1 MKKVNQGFE
10 PHGRAKASRL
20 LTATGFVS
28 RWTCI
33 AQPVQF
39 RQGLV
44 ERFAAHRTPL
54 EISNCALTL
63 FKWLVWQFERVMKD
77 KVSLLLIGAVLAAV
91 VIPVQAK
98 VSQQTLDNLNTAFQG
113 ESNAAHRYEA
123 FAKTADSEGHS
134 QAARLFRAAAKAET
148 IHKENHKQAILALG
162 GKVKDFKLDELKV
175 GTTAENLWAAI
186 KGESYERD
194 TMYPDFLKQAKAD
207 GSKEATRTLLYAE
220 KAEAEHAKLYQE
232 ALDSLG
238 QRRDLSIFVC
248 KVCGYTTTK
257 LPERNCPS
265 CRESVSDFER
275 IN

>member
-1 MKKVNQGFE
+1 MKQ
-10 PHGRAKASRL
+10 RL
-20 LTATGFVS
+20 L
-28 RWTCI
+28 
-33 AQPVQF
+33 
-39 RQGLV
+39 
-44 ERFAAHRTPL
+44 
-54 EISNCALTL
+54 
-63 FKWLVWQFERVMKD
+63 
-77 KVSLLLIGAVLAAV
+77 LLLSASLIAVGVPAR
-91 VIPVQAK
+91 AK

-123 FAKTADSEGHS
+123 FARKADAEGHA
-134 QAARLFRAAAKAET
+134 QAARLFRAAARAES

-162 GKVKDFKLDELKV
+162 GTIKDFKLDELKV
-175 GTTAENLWAAI
+175 GTTAENLKAAI

-207 GSKEATRTLLYAE
+207 EAKEATRTFLYAE
-220 KAEAEHAKLYQE
+220 KAETEHAKLYQE

-238 QRRDLSIFVC
+238 QKQDMPIYVC

-265 CRESVSDFER
+265 CRGSVSEYEK